1 MIFWNAGRGD
11 EFRNKSGESHRNI
24 ALGSLMEY
32 SGIFA
37 HADDFVEKL
46 VFAAEMEHGDSPF
59 FPY

>member
-1 MIFWNAGRGD
+1 
-11 EFRNKSGESHRNI
+11 
-24 ALGSLMEY
+24 MEY